1 MLKWKPSGIL
11 FFASLIMMAQGG
23 AWAQQEMPVIPEIQV
38 DGSVLQ
44 QLATPSVDDT
54 PAPDLAPVKLIP
66 PTLNRTA
73 VPATGSLT
81 MFESDPATPPART
94 ENIKPII
101 TMTKAPKA
109 EPPKTLVK
117 KTEAP
122 LPAHKP
128 QIAVSDT
135 VVAFPV
141 QEKTKK
147 SGGLNPASAKTA
159 AAPVQPDSK
168 TIEALGQSMTQRDL
182 PASPPAA
189 QAQTKVDMADSSWR
203 QQDPKHLYDNIPIP
217 KSRPAIGMASASF
230 VQQARA
236 NLVDTYTIVKR
247 EGDKMPAV
255 PKQKVAGEKLPAP
268 RLSIADI
275 AGDPLA
281 SRIVDMTP
289 EEVAQALNAMAPAS
303 GQEKMHLS
311 RELSAV
317 AKPRIVRERG
327 EWIRKDG
334 KSTRHEGDSSLV
346 DKTASPS
353 NKKENAR
360 EIDLIAASASATLP
374 FPPKTP
380 IARRPETRAASAPE
394 SEISSGTIS
403 VAFKAGEVSLT
414 GEATG
419 TIDKN
424 VVDALKT
431 SPDARIQ
438 IVAYAAAT
446 DGKEST
452 ARRTSLSRA
461 LSVRS
466 YLISQG
472 IDATRMDVR
481 AMGIQADQKA
491 EADKVDMVLVPGKK
505 S

>member
-1 MLKWKPSGIL
+1 
-11 FFASLIMMAQGG
+11 
-23 AWAQQEMPVIPEIQV
+23 
-38 DGSVLQ
+38 
-44 QLATPSVDDT
+44 
-54 PAPDLAPVKLIP
+54 
-66 PTLNRTA
+66 
-73 VPATGSLT
+73 
-81 MFESDPATPPART
+81 
-94 ENIKPII
+94 
-101 TMTKAPKA
+101 
-109 EPPKTLVK
+109 
-117 KTEAP
+117 
-122 LPAHKP
+122 
-128 QIAVSDT
+128 
-135 VVAFPV
+135 
-141 QEKTKK
+141 
-147 SGGLNPASAKTA
+147 
-159 AAPVQPDSK
+159 
-168 TIEALGQSMTQRDL
+168 
-182 PASPPAA
+182 
-189 QAQTKVDMADSSWR
+189 
-203 QQDPKHLYDNIPIP
+203 
-217 KSRPAIGMASASF
+217 MASTSF

-334 KSTRHEGDSSLV
+334 KGARSENDSPQSSKTTV
-346 DKTASPS
+346 SADKRGIA
-353 NKKENAR
+353 KESG
-360 EIDLIAASASATLP
+360 LIAASASATLP
-374 FPPKTP
+374 IPPKTP
-380 IARRPETRAASAPE
+380 AARRSEVQAAMPAELASLGEATASAPP
-394 SEISSGTIS
+394 GTVSID
-403 VAFKAGEVSLT
+403 FETGEVSLT
-414 GEATG
+414 KDATG

-431 SPDARIQ
+431 SPDSRIQ
-438 IVAYAAAT
+438 IVAYAAAS

-481 AMGIQADQKA
+481 AMGVQTDQKA